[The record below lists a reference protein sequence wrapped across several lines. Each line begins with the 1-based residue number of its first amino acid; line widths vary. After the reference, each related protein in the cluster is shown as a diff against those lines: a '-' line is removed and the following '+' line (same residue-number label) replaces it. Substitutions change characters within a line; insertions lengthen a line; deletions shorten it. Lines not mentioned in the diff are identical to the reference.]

1 MSSTSR
7 RLLILLAAFPAI
19 LPGADRYRASEPH
32 MGTVVTITLYAES
45 GEQAQEAFAAAFRR
59 VEELNNLLSDYKP
72 DSELSRVCDTEGNL
86 SPELL
91 TVLTAA
97 QKLAAETGGAFDVT
111 VGPLTRLWRSLRNQ
125 GRLPN
130 ASETADALSRSGYQK
145 LELIGRRAYCRAPGM
160 QLDAGGIAKGYAA
173 DEALAVLR
181 KLGIRSAL
189 VAVSGD
195 LAIGEAPPGKQGWQ
209 VQVFDRILTLS
220 NLGVST
226 SGDEFQFLEID
237 GVRYSHIVDPRTGM
251 PLPNSK
257 PVSVIAKTAMEA
269 DALATALSVLGPQ
282 GAKPLQ
288 TRHDIQVFF
297 K

>member
-1 MSSTSR
+1 
-7 RLLILLAAFPAI
+7 
-19 LPGADRYRASEPH
+19 

-111 VGPLTRLWRSLRNQ
+111 VGPLTRLWRSLRKQ

-173 DEALAVLR
+173 DEALTVLR

-237 GVRYSHIVDPRTGM
+237 GVRYSHIVDPRIGM

-288 TRHDIQVFF
+288 ARHDIQVFF